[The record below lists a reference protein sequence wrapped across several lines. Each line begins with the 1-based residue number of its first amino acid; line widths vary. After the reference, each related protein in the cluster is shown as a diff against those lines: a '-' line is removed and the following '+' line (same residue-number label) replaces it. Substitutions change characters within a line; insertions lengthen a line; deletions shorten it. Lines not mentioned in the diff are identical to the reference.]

1 MTKILT
7 ARKFKSED
15 SFDKYSPANI
25 EEKFMVYHEDWQ
37 KFEEVKE
44 SLKSEGYTVKS
55 YIVVEEE

>member
-7 ARKFKSED
+7 ARKFKSKNP
-15 SFDKYSPANI
+15 FTKYLPANI
-25 EEKFMVYHEDWQ
+25 EEKFAVYHEDWQ

-44 SLKSEGYTVKS
+44 TLKSEGYIVKS